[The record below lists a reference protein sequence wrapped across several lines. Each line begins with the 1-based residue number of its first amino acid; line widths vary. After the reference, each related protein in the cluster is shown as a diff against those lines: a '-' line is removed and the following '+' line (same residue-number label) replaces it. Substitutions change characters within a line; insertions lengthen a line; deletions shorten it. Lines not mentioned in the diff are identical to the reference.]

1 MRFNLKLRAQG
12 GERESA
18 FLEEELLKSQRN
30 KEGTLEVEATIYSWQ
45 RGFFRRMEAK
55 KVGKVSWEQAV
66 HCLETVG

>member
-1 MRFNLKLRAQG
+1 MHCWKK
-12 GERESA
+12 
-18 FLEEELLKSQRN
+18 ELPKSQRN

-45 RGFFRRMEAK
+45 RGLFRRMEAK